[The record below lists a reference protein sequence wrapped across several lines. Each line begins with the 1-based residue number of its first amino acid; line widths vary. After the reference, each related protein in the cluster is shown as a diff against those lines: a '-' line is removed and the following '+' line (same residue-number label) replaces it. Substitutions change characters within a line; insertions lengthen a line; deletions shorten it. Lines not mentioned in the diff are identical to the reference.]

1 MTKKQIEKTYNLEDF
16 FTATLN
22 GKPSNMPLL
31 LNGKDTGQYLSVI
44 GSESHKLKK
53 AIAEYRRGYKL
64 TKAYSEEALEAS
76 DTAETDLLISDRAS
90 ANDDQLA
97 IVMIEGWSFDGY
109 NKESVIKLLQENTEL
124 SNSVIAFSFDNGNY
138 CAKK

>member
-1 MTKKQIEKTYNLEDF
+1 MAKKQIEKTYNLEDF

-31 LNGKDTGQYLSVI
+31 LNGEDTGQYLSVI

-64 TKAYSEEALEAS
+64 AKAYSEEALEAN

-90 ANDDQLA
+90 SNDDQLA
-97 IVMIEGWSFDGY
+97 IAMIEGWSFNDY